1 MNLNPAKRLN
11 IERIRLHRAYVN
23 NYKPQECNN
32 IDRKCSFKRKCI
44 NVNEGFLS
52 QPQQEIGNNS
62 PKSNITESEMDYF
75 NENNVTS
82 FSQPNRIQDMF
93 LSTQTQ
99 MELDENGLL
108 SGSNKMTPPEAKL
121 CLRIVRRMTRF
132 LTNKNYQHTVK
143 SLEKGFNDLN
153 WSWKRETSGQ
163 YKIHIV
169 DSNRIPL
176 IFRALLHE
184 MSLNRILV
192 EFRFSKV

>member
-1 MNLNPAKRLN
+1 MNLNPAKRSS
-11 IERIRLHRAYVN
+11 IERIRLHRAYLN
-23 NYKPQECNN
+23 NYKPKECNN

-52 QPQQEIGNNS
+52 QPQQEMGNYSQISQNT
-62 PKSNITESEMDYF
+62 KSEMDYC

-99 MELDENGLL
+99 MELDDNGLL
-108 SGSNKMTPPEAKL
+108 SGSSKMTPPEAKL

-132 LTNKNYQHTVK
+132 LTNKNYLHTVE
-143 SLEKGFNDLN
+143 SLENGFNDLN
-153 WSWKRETSGQ
+153 WTWKRETAGQ

-176 IFRALLHE
+176 IFRAFLHE